1 MLGFQ
6 FMLENVM
13 YTHTLNNYIFAGEGN
28 EKTRFQ
34 TLRQFEKSY
43 IMQQLFSGPISSAEF
58 PAKLDKN
65 L

>member
-34 TLRQFEKSY
+34 NLRQFEESY
-43 IMQQLFSGPISSAEF
+43 NMQQLSNGPISNVEF